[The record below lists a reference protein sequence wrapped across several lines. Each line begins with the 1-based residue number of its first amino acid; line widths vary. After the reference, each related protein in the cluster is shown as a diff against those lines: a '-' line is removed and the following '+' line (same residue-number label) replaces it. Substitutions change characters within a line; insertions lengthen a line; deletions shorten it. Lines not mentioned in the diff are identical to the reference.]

1 MNARRCSSVVMAAS
15 PWAAA
20 TRSMYVRSTAP
31 RTRCSAATPSTPAL
45 TSKPTWRY
53 RLPGGTSGSS
63 AASWL
68 VVSARSPRNA
78 WMIRS
83 RIGWRSRSALA
94 IAESYQLLPYMV
106 ALPIMIM
113 VAQQGP
119 LLAALVPLLVVVVCF
134 DVFCLVDV
142 VRAEK
147 VSYLPRWAWAVLCLV
162 VSPWAGIVY
171 LAIGRSH

>member
-1 MNARRCSSVVMAAS
+1 
-15 PWAAA
+15 
-20 TRSMYVRSTAP
+20 
-31 RTRCSAATPSTPAL
+31 
-45 TSKPTWRY
+45 
-53 RLPGGTSGSS
+53 
-63 AASWL
+63 
-68 VVSARSPRNA
+68 
-78 WMIRS
+78 
-83 RIGWRSRSALA
+83 
-94 IAESYQLLPYMV
+94 MV